1 MHEAFVPTA
10 HVGQTV
16 NGFVIP
22 DQLEV
27 TRGRGSGR
35 LGEKMGIYFIELS
48 AEYSIAVMPVAG
60 NEQPIGLLHGG
71 AHCVLGE
78 AMGSMAANLHAAT
91 KGRFAVGIDINA
103 THTGSI
109 RSGWVSAECRAI
121 KLGGALTVHEI
132 AITDESGERLS
143 TVRITNLLRE
153 RRG

>member
-1 MHEAFVPTA
+1 MHEAVVPTA
-10 HVGQTV
+10 HIGETV

-22 DQLEV
+22 DQVEV
-27 TRGRGSGR
+27 TQQRGSGP
-35 LGEKMGIYFIELS
+35 LAAKMGIYFIEQS
-48 AEYSIAVMPVAG
+48 AEYSLAVMPVAG

-78 AMGSMAANLHAAT
+78 AMGSMAANLHART
-91 KGRFAVGIDINA
+91 KGRFAVGIDLNA

-109 RSGWVSAECRAI
+109 RSGWVTGECRAI

-132 AITDESGERLS
+132 LITNEAGERLS

-153 RRG
+153 RRD